1 MLNKRK
7 DEKIQLY
14 RKVTQVPE
22 GSTKKVNY
30 RQFIYSED
38 KFMSGGLYANARTMT
53 NTEVESGGL
62 QHDKFNVKFTV
73 NRNPKLATDLKVI
86 YRGQTY
92 DIQTIDDFDF
102 RSIDNAF
109 TAIRNPDTTEYED
122 GDLFDDD

>member
-14 RKVTQVPE
+14 HKVTKVPE
-22 GSTKKVNY
+22 DSTREVYY

-38 KFMSGGLYANARTMT
+38 VFMGGGLYANARTMT

-73 NRNPKLATDLKVI
+73 NRNSKIATDLKVI
-86 YRGQTY
+86 YRGAIY

-102 RSIDNAF
+102 RSPENAF
-109 TAIRNPDTTEYED
+109 TAIRNVDTTPYE

>member
-22 GSTKKVNY
+22 GSTKEVNY

-38 KFMSGGLYANARTMT
+38 KFMEGGLWANARTMT
-53 NTEVESGGL
+53 NSEVESGGL

-73 NRNPKLATDLKVI
+73 NRNSKLSTDLKVI
-86 YRGQTY
+86 YRGEIY

-109 TAIRNPDTTEYED
+109 TAIRNVDTTKYT